1 MKRALLPSFTLV
13 LALGLAGCSGVA
25 TAAPAAEGTSAPAAS
40 APADSSAPATEQ
52 AQASAEQPAA
62 AVAAGAT
69 ADTVR
74 TAYEE
79 SNRSVFT
86 LDAAQVQAFT
96 GIPVSGDQAAILA
109 VFGDSANWSA
119 DSRTRP
125 YAKLITDAFAR
136 ESGSA
141 NSALRALQQNPT
153 ALLRVYV
160 SHNSH
165 ATIAH
170 IGIDNENG

>member
-1 MKRALLPSFTLV
+1 MKRALLPSLTLV
-13 LALGLAGCSGVA
+13 LALGLAGCSGAA
-25 TAAPAAEGTSAPAAS
+25 TAAPAGDGSPTPAAS
-40 APADSSAPATEQ
+40 APAESSAPATESVQ
-52 AQASAEQPAA
+52 TPAEQPAA
-62 AVAAGAT
+62 TAAGAT

-109 VFGDSANWSA
+109 VLGDTANWSA
-119 DSRTRP
+119 DSRTQP

-136 ESGSA
+136 ETGSA
-141 NSALRALQQNPT
+141 SNALRALNDNPT

-170 IGIDNENG
+170 IGIDNQN

>member
-1 MKRALLPSFTLV
+1 MKRALLPSLTLV
-13 LALGLAGCSGVA
+13 LALGLAGCSGA
-25 TAAPAAEGTSAPAAS
+25 TAATPAGESAPAPAAS
-40 APADSSAPATEQ
+40 APESSAPATEP
-52 AQASAEQPAA
+52 ADTPAEQPTTAG
-62 AVAAGAT
+62 AGAT
-69 ADTVR
+69 PDTVR

-96 GIPVSGDQAAILA
+96 GIPVSGDHAAILA
-109 VFGDSANWSA
+109 AFGDTASWSA
-119 DSRTRP
+119 DSRTQP

-141 NSALRALQQNPT
+141 NNALRALNDNPT

-170 IGIDNENG
+170 IGIDNKN